1 MAALDQAVRS
11 GKALYAGISS
21 YSAEK
26 TVEAAAILR
35 RLGTPCL
42 IHQPSYSMIN
52 RWPEGGLLDVLEREG
67 IGCIAFTPLAQG
79 MLTDR
84 YLQGIP
90 ADSRIARGG
99 ELPRAFLTE
108 DNLARIRSLHEVAR
122 RRGQSLAQMALAWL
136 LKDGRVTSV
145 LTGASRVEQI
155 EDSVRALDNIQFTA
169 EELAEID
176 RHAKDAGIDLW
187 ARSRQS

>member
-1 MAALDQAVRS
+1 M
-11 GKALYAGISS
+11 
-21 YSAEK
+21 
-26 TVEAAAILR
+26 
-35 RLGTPCL
+35 
-42 IHQPSYSMIN
+42 
-52 RWPEGGLLDVLEREG
+52 LEREG

-90 ADSRIARGG
+90 ADSPRRPRRRAAAGLPDRGQS
-99 ELPRAFLTE
+99 RA
-108 DNLARIRSLHEVAR
+108 DSRLHQIAR

-145 LTGASRVEQI
+145 LIGASRVEQI
-155 EDSVRALDNIQFTA
+155 EDNVRALDNISFTE

-176 RHAKDAGIDLW
+176 RHAKDTGIDLW
-187 ARSRQS
+187 ARSRTS